1 MSGSAFASLNSFPGL
16 QGLSSQSYGSAPSGG
31 GALHSFNMNSSQHG
45 PAIESLTL
53 TAQSVGLSIEQLAAA
68 LSSSPN
74 LKALSADTG
83 NVASQRELALSLYRT
98 ESLAL
103 YRRCM
108 LLAGFESD
116 AIEEQAPEYLQ
127 FAFRAWQ
134 EEGRRLQDLMGA
146 EMSLQAP
153 VVANLQQQQQEAAQ
167 AQAHAQVQAQVQAQA
182 MQAQAQALAL
192 EQQQQKQHL
201 LLQNRLQQQQ
211 QQQQQNQNRSGQF
224 KSLLY
229 SGAGSANSSQLNSQ
243 LYSDAMQKRLTEMQL
258 FNGNSG
264 ITGQF
269 R

>member
-1 MSGSAFASLNSFPGL
+1 MSGPSAFGSLNSFSGL
-16 QGLSSQSYGSAPSGG
+16 QGFSSQSFGGAPSGG
-31 GALHSFNMNSSQHG
+31 GALHSFNMSSSQHG

-74 LKALSADTG
+74 LKALSADSG

-98 ESLAL
+98 ESLAM

-108 LLAGFESD
+108 LLAGYAAD

-192 EQQQQKQHL
+192 EQQQQQKQHL
-201 LLQNRLQQQQ
+201 LLQN
-211 QQQQQNQNRSGQF
+211 QNRNGQL

-229 SGAGSANSSQLNSQ
+229 SGASSTNSTQ

-258 FNGNSG
+258 FNGSSG